1 MIVDHLVEIFLPDKV
16 CGDNKSL
23 SLNFISRCV
32 GGLVFVSLHLFSK
45 CLFLLQFS
53 PFRLRL
59 SISTRIGFL
68 LQGVTPAQ

>member
-1 MIVDHLVEIFLPDKV
+1 MIVKHLVEIFLSTKV
-16 CGDNKSL
+16 GGDNKSL
-23 SLNFISRCV
+23 SLDLISRCV
-32 GGLVFVSLHLFSK
+32 GGLVFISLHLFSK

-53 PFRLRL
+53 PFRLRS